1 LSIIKINTEE
11 TKHQSLLYQ
20 TRSEEVQDIMGR
32 MPSWLVRYGV
42 IMIACILV
50 LLFTGSYF
58 LRYPDKIQ
66 TQLVITSNNPPVRIV
81 AEQSGRINTIFV
93 KQNDLVAQNSE
104 LLSIENAAQH
114 LDIKELDNLL
124 QHYIQENNHLNQ
136 FPKRNFVLGILQVP
150 YEELLMSIAEWN
162 DYLKIDNSSMS
173 VVQLEEQ
180 LKENNTLQQQLLKNE
195 INIKTSNNIDKKLFE
210 NESKLFKKQAITE
223 EAYLMSKKKWID
235 QQMNLNSNKN
245 NLVST
250 RIKRAE
256 LQKGIIDI
264 QQERNKTLLGY
275 KRKVELQMKAL
286 HQQIE
291 LWERTYTVKS
301 PIAGNVNL
309 YSIWKENQY
318 IQAGQPILLIVPS
331 TAELIVK
338 GYLPVQNSGLVKTGQ
353 HVLISLA
360 SHPPNEFGY
369 IEGYISYIAA
379 APLDSVYSFD
389 VILKQGLKT
398 SNNKTILQQP
408 EMFGMGEILT
418 DDKNVLQR
426 LFEQFKK

>member
-195 INIKTSNNIDKKLFE
+195 INIKTSNNL
-210 NESKLFKKQAITE
+210 
-223 EAYLMSKKKWID
+223 
-235 QQMNLNSNKN
+235 
-245 NLVST
+245 
-250 RIKRAE
+250 
-256 LQKGIIDI
+256 
-264 QQERNKTLLGY
+264 
-275 KRKVELQMKAL
+275 
-286 HQQIE
+286 
-291 LWERTYTVKS
+291 
-301 PIAGNVNL
+301 
-309 YSIWKENQY
+309 
-318 IQAGQPILLIVPS
+318 
-331 TAELIVK
+331 
-338 GYLPVQNSGLVKTGQ
+338 
-353 HVLISLA
+353 
-360 SHPPNEFGY
+360 
-369 IEGYISYIAA
+369 
-379 APLDSVYSFD
+379 
-389 VILKQGLKT
+389 
-398 SNNKTILQQP
+398 
-408 EMFGMGEILT
+408 
-418 DDKNVLQR
+418 
-426 LFEQFKK
+426 